1 MYALR
6 GQRSMKIYLMGFQKS
21 CFKRDF
27 HLQGCLTALLLF
39 IGLFGVATAVEAR
52 DQKSRYVT
60 LTYTDNGV
68 LREFNDNL
76 RLNRKLNYSKRK
88 RDVVTVADEVLAKTD
103 IIIEK
108 VQIVLDMFPNKYHV
122 RVVVL
127 PDSSDVAA
135 VYKKRYGKRVKH
147 IAYYSL
153 SEKTIYVSADDVSL
167 RVLAHELGHSVVDH
181 FFQVRPP
188 YNIHELL
195 AQFAEK
201 HVTD

>member
-1 MYALR
+1 
-6 GQRSMKIYLMGFQKS
+6 MGFQKS
-21 CFKRDF
+21 CFKRGF
-27 HLQGCLTALLLF
+27 HTPGCVTALFLLLW
-39 IGLFGVATAVEAR
+39 LFLGGISAQAQEHN
-52 DQKSRYVT
+52 SRYAT
-60 LTYTDNGV
+60 LSYSDNGV

-88 RDVVTVADEVLAKTD
+88 KNVVTVADEVLAKID

-108 VQIVLDMFPNKYHV
+108 VQVALDMFPNNYHV
-122 RVVVL
+122 RLVVL
-127 PDSSDVAA
+127 PYSSDVAA
-135 VYKKRYGKRVKH
+135 VYKKHYGKRVKH

-153 SEKTIYVSADDVSL
+153 SEKTIYVSADDVNL
-167 RVLAHELGHSVVDH
+167 RVLAHEIGHSVVDH
-181 FFQVRPP
+181 FFKVRPP